1 MSLADNVFTVNLV
14 NGRQPGDDNVPDNN
28 IKWKLNASPY
38 YELDRQEEW
47 FGSAVY
53 QWMLF
58 DRRPR

>member
-1 MSLADNVFTVNLV
+1 MSLADNVFAANQVD
-14 NGRQPGDDNVPDNN
+14 GGQPGADNVAENN
-28 IKWKLNASPY
+28 IRWKLSESPY

-47 FGSAVY
+47 FGSAAY